1 MFNTGFSTST
11 VTLMDGRRVEK
22 VLISKDDNRYVAERE
37 NEPLLYEEDA
47 KGFED
52 LVKSADAM
60 KVAEP
65 AKQ

>member
-1 MFNTGFSTST
+1 
-11 VTLMDGRRVEK
+11 MDGRRVEK